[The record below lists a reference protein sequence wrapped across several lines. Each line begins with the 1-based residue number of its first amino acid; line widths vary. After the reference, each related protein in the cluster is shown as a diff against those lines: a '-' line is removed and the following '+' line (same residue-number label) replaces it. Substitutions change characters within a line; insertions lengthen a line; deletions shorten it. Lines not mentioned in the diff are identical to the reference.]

1 MRKLVDVPF
10 DLPGRLEFEAR
21 RENNASTHACDG
33 AGPIDRFV
41 QVADKWRQAQVK
53 KVLDLSTVKVVVTS
67 RIKKREAS
75 FWF

>member
-53 KVLDLSTVKVVVTS
+53 
-67 RIKKREAS
+67 
-75 FWF
+75 